1 MAQPIPLE
9 LPERDP
15 RAALQTRLQNA
26 PAEHAEA
33 LLAVYEVLQA
43 LHNRGV
49 FDLLRGAIVSGDK
62 VAEIV
67 VDTVNKPEFIVGIRN
82 VMTLTKILG
91 SVEPELLEGF
101 ARSLPEAIAYT
112 KAHEAKP
119 PGVLGVLVQFGRRDF
134 RRGLILVNSLLESFG
149 RNLPHEAVNGQKP
162 PP

>member
-9 LPERDP
+9 LPARDP

-33 LLAVYEVLQA
+33 LLAAYELLQA

-49 FDLLRGAIVSGDK
+49 FDLLRGAVVSGDK
-62 VAEIV
+62 VVEIA
-67 VDTVNKPEFIVGIRN
+67 VDTVKQPEFITGIRN

-91 SVEPELLEGF
+91 GIEPELLEGF

-119 PGVLGVLVQFGRRDF
+119 PGVLGILAKFGHRDF
-134 RRGLILVNSLLESFG
+134 RRGLILVNALLESFG
-149 RNLPHEAVNGQKP
+149 RNLPHEAENGQR
-162 PP
+162 